1 MTEDAEFFKA
11 GKGDVLWRDRR
22 QRSSTVLNDVVHV
35 GKKKLREQP
44 INYHHDDLM
53 GGDGA
58 YDDFS
63 DDIPRNID
71 GDISEADESGDDH
84 NISVENKNNTC
95 SNYEDVDLDNNL
107 GNDMYGSVLNLDSF
121 DRLSLLNNPQF
132 NKTSLESDDEH
143 DEEDDP
149 RTDAAAPIDI
159 MMKGPKVT
167 LPVSLNFA
175 SFYILCS

>member
-1 MTEDAEFFKA
+1 MTEDAEFFEA

-22 QRSSTVLNDVVHV
+22 QRSTVFNVLVE
-35 GKKKLREQP
+35 KKTLREQP
-44 INYHHDDLM
+44 IKPINCHHDDLM
-53 GGDGA
+53 GGEGA

-63 DDIPRNID
+63 DEIPKIFD

-95 SNYEDVDLDNNL
+95 SNFEDVDLDNNL

-132 NKTSLESDDEH
+132 NKTLESDDEN

-149 RTDAAAPIDI
+149 RTDAAAPINI

-167 LPVSLNFA
+167 LPVSLYFA